1 MRRLI
6 GIGLAMLPSLFAGI
20 ARAQQA
26 ELPADVRDAIETRVT
41 HGYNAGVIVAIVGP
55 EGTRYRAFG
64 HTRLPDGPPPD
75 ERTVFEIGSVTK
87 VFTALLLAD
96 MAESGEVQLSDEVG
110 EYLPGDVGPPE
121 RNGRRITL
129 LDLAT
134 HTSALPRLPGNIL
147 PVDPANPY
155 AGYTPQLLYAF
166 LSVYQPVRDIG
177 SSYEYSNLGYGL
189 LGHVLA
195 RRAEMDYGQLVVER
209 IAEPLGLEDTRS
221 EPTDSM
227 RDRLARGYSGG
238 IQVVTWDIPDPFAG
252 AGALLSTAADMARF
266 VAANMGLVDLPLRS
280 AMDSTPRSAMDST
293 LRSAMDS
300 TLRSAIE
307 STQRPRA
314 TTDSPDMHVGLG
326 WHISQG
332 EGATIV
338 WHNGGTGGY
347 RSFIGFT
354 ADKTAGVVVLSN
366 SNESVDDIGFRLLDP
381 SRPLREVRVPVEVPD
396 TTLERYVGRYE
407 LRPGFVIQI
416 RLRGGVLTAQASGQ
430 PELRLFPASSTRF
443 FLAVVDAE
451 IEFPADEGEEVNELI
466 LHQNGE
472 QRARRIE

>member
-1 MRRLI
+1 MI
-6 GIGLAMLPSLFAGI
+6 GIWLAVLVSPFVQVGW
-20 ARAQQA
+20 AQQA
-26 ELPADVRDAIETRVT
+26 ELPDGVRDAIETRVT
-41 HGYNAGVIVAIVGP
+41 HRYNAGFVVGLIGP
-55 EGTRYRAFG
+55 GGIRYRGFG
-64 HTRLPDGPPPD
+64 HTRLPDGPVPD
-75 ERTVFEIGSVTK
+75 ERTVFEIGSITK

-96 MAESGEVQLSDEVG
+96 MAESGELELSDEVG
-110 EYLPGDVGPPE
+110 DYLPAEIELLE
-121 RNGRRITL
+121 RNGRRMTL
-129 LDLAT
+129 LHLAT
-134 HTSALPRLPGNIL
+134 HTSALPRLPGNII

-155 AGYTPQLLYAF
+155 ARYTPRLLYEF
-166 LSVYQPVRDIG
+166 LSVYQPAREIG

-189 LGHVLA
+189 LGHGLA
-195 RRAEMDYGQLVVER
+195 RRAGMDYGQLVSER
-209 IAEPLGLEDTRS
+209 IAGPLGLEDTRT

-238 IQVVTWDIPDPFAG
+238 IEVSSWDIPDPFAG

-280 AMDSTPRSAMDST
+280 AMDSTAPSATDSTPGAAVDST
-293 LRSAMDS
+293 LRSAMQV
-300 TLRSAIE
+300 
-307 STQRPRA
+307 TQRPRVP
-314 TTDSPDMHVGLG
+314 TDSPDMRVGLG
-326 WHISQG
+326 WHITQG
-332 EGATIV
+332 EGPTII

-354 ADKTAGVVVLSN
+354 ADSTAGVVVLSN
-366 SNESVDDIGFRLLDP
+366 SNESVDDIGFHLLDP
-381 SRPLREVRVPVEVPD
+381 SRPLREVRIPVGVSEA
-396 TTLERYVGRYE
+396 TLERYVGRYE

-416 RLRGGVLTAQASGQ
+416 RLRDGALTAQASGQ

-451 IEFPADEGEEVNELI
+451 IEFPADEDEEVSELI

>member
-1 MRRLI
+1 MKRMI
-6 GIGLAMLPSLFAGI
+6 GIGLTILAPLSVGV

-41 HGYNAGVIVAIVGP
+41 HGYNAGMIVGIIGP
-55 EGTRYRAFG
+55 EGVRYRAFG
-64 HTRLPDGPPPD
+64 HMRLPDGPAPD
-75 ERTVFEIGSVTK
+75 ERTVFEIGSITK

-96 MAESGEVQLSDEVG
+96 MAGTGEVRLSDAIG
-110 EYLPGDVGPPE
+110 EYLPEEVEPPE

-134 HTSALPRLPGNIL
+134 HTSALPRVPGNML

-155 AGYTPQLLYAF
+155 ARYTPQLLYAF
-166 LSVYQPVRDIG
+166 LSVYQPSRDVG

-195 RRAEMDYGQLVVER
+195 RRAGTDYGQLVVER
-209 IAEPLGLEDTRS
+209 IAEPLGLEDTRA

-238 IQVVTWDIPDPFAG
+238 IEVPPWDVPDPFAG
-252 AGALLSTAADMARF
+252 AGALLSTAADMSRF
-266 VAANMGLVDLPLRS
+266 VAANMGLIDLLLRS
-280 AMDSTPRSAMDST
+280 PADSTRRSAMDST

-300 TLRSAIE
+300 TLRSAMDA
-307 STQRPRA
+307 TQRPRVP
-314 TTDSPDMHVGLG
+314 TDSPNMSVGLG
-326 WHISQG
+326 WHISEG
-332 EGATIV
+332 EGGTVI

-354 ADKTAGVVVLSN
+354 ADKTTGVVVLSN
-366 SNESVDDIGFRLLDP
+366 SNESVDDIGFHLLDP
-381 SRPLREVRVPVEVPD
+381 SRPLREVRIPVEVSEA
-396 TTLERYVGRYE
+396 TLQRYVGRYE

-416 RLRGGVLTAQASGQ
+416 RLRDGLLTAQASGQ
-430 PELRLFPASSTRF
+430 PELRLFPTSSTRF

-451 IEFPADEGEEVNELI
+451 IEFPADGGEEVSELI